1 MTIKIMQKRNWLI
14 LAIILTAFNANAQL
28 AKTDSLFLVFK
39 QQDSIFFE
47 RSFNLCDLDYLDK
60 TTHPELV
67 FFHDQGGIQHKAEF
81 LAAVKNNICGN
92 PDQKPIR
99 KADPLSLEVFP
110 LFQDGRLYGVI
121 QTGIHDFYIR
131 ETGKPDRHTSRA
143 KFTHVWLLDNGRW
156 LIREVLSY
164 DHK

>member
-1 MTIKIMQKRNWLI
+1 MLKSCWLLI
-14 LAIILTAFNANAQL
+14 TLLGVALSGGAQL
-28 AKTDSLFLVFK
+28 AKTDSLFLVLK
-39 QQDSIFFE
+39 KQDSLFFE
-47 RSFNLCDLDYLDK
+47 RSFNLCDLDYLEK
-60 TTHPELV
+60 AVHPEMV
-67 FFHDQGGIQHKAEF
+67 FFHDQGGIQHKTEF

-156 LIREVLSY
+156 LLREVLSY

>member
-1 MTIKIMQKRNWLI
+1 MLKSYWLLI
-14 LAIILTAFNANAQL
+14 TFLGIAFGAKAQL
-28 AKTDSLFLVFK
+28 AKTDSLYLALK

-60 TTHPELV
+60 TTHPEMV

-92 PDQKPIR
+92 PGQKPIR
-99 KADPLSLEVFP
+99 KAAPQSLEVFP
-110 LFQDGRLYGVI
+110 LYSNGQLYGVI

-131 ETGKPDRHTSRA
+131 EKGKPDRHTSRA
-143 KFTHVWLLDNGRW
+143 KFTHVWLLDKGGW
-156 LIREVLSY
+156 LLREVLSY

>member
-1 MTIKIMQKRNWLI
+1 MQKKYRL
-14 LAIILTAFNANAQL
+14 LFVLLGSLLSAKAQL
-28 AKTDSLFLVFK
+28 PKTDSLYLALK

-60 TTHPELV
+60 TTHPEMV

-81 LAAVKNNICGN
+81 MAAVKNNICGN
-92 PDQKPIR
+92 PGQKPIR
-99 KADPLSLEVFP
+99 KAAPQSLEVFP
-110 LFQDGRLYGVI
+110 LYSNGQLYGVI

-131 ETGKPDRHTSRA
+131 ESGKADRHTSRA

-156 LIREVLSY
+156 LLREVLSY

>member
-1 MTIKIMQKRNWLI
+1 MNRSFFFFIFLMIATC
-14 LAIILTAFNANAQL
+14 NANAQL
-28 AKTDSLFLVFK
+28 AKTDSLFLALK
-39 QQDSIFFE
+39 KQDSLFFE

-60 TTHPELV
+60 TTHPELI

-110 LFQDGRLYGVI
+110 LFQNGRLYGVI

-131 ETGKPDRHTSRA
+131 EKGKPDRHTSRA

-156 LIREVLSY
+156 LLREVLSY

>member
-1 MTIKIMQKRNWLI
+1 MLKSCWLF
-14 LAIILTAFNANAQL
+14 LSLLGVALSANAQL
-28 AKTDSLFLVFK
+28 AKTDSLYLALK

-60 TTHPELV
+60 TVHPEMV
-67 FFHDQGGIQHKAEF
+67 FFHDQGGIQHKTEF

-92 PDQKPIR
+92 PGQKPIR
-99 KADPLSLEVFP
+99 KADPKSLEVFP
-110 LFQDGRLYGVI
+110 LYTNGRLYGVI

-131 ETGKPDRHTSRA
+131 ENGKPDRHTSRA
-143 KFTHVWLLDNGRW
+143 KVTHVWLLDNGRW
-156 LIREVLSY
+156 LLREVLSY

>member
-1 MTIKIMQKRNWLI
+1 MLKSCWLFI
-14 LAIILTAFNANAQL
+14 SLFGIALSANAQL
-28 AKTDSLFLVFK
+28 AKTDSLYLALK

-67 FFHDQGGIQHKAEF
+67 FFHDQGGMQHKTEF
-81 LAAVKNNICGN
+81 LLAVKNNICGN
-92 PDQKPIR
+92 PEQKPIR
-99 KADPLSLEVFP
+99 KAVTNSFEVFP
-110 LFQDGRLYGVI
+110 LFSNGIFYGVI
-121 QTGIHDFYIR
+121 QSGIHEFYIR
-131 ETGKPDRHTSRA
+131 ETGKPDRYSSRA

-156 LIREVLSY
+156 LLREVLSY

>member
-1 MTIKIMQKRNWLI
+1 MLKSCWLFI
-14 LAIILTAFNANAQL
+14 SLLGVALSAKAQL
-28 AKTDSLFLVFK
+28 AKTDSLYLALK

-67 FFHDQGGIQHKAEF
+67 FFHDQGGMQHKTEF

-92 PDQKPIR
+92 PEQKPIR
-99 KADPLSLEVFP
+99 KAVANSLEVFP
-110 LFQDGRLYGVI
+110 LFSNGIFYGVI
-121 QTGIHDFYIR
+121 QTGIHEFYIR
-131 ETGKPDRHTSRA
+131 ETGKPDRYSSRA

-156 LIREVLSY
+156 LLREVLSY

>member
-1 MTIKIMQKRNWLI
+1 MKKSNWLI
-14 LAIILTAFNANAQL
+14 LVIILTAFNAGAQL
-28 AKTDSLFLVFK
+28 PTTDSLFLVLK

-81 LAAVKNNICGN
+81 MAAVKNNICGN
-92 PDQKPIR
+92 QDQKPIR
-99 KADPLSLEVFP
+99 KVTPNSLAVYPLY
-110 LFQDGRLYGVI
+110 QNGQLYGVL
-121 QTGIHDFYIR
+121 QTGEHDFYIR
-131 ETGKPDRHTSRA
+131 EKGKADRHTSHA
-143 KFTHVWLLDNGRW
+143 KFTHIWLLDNGRW
-156 LIREVLSY
+156 MLREVLSY

>member
-1 MTIKIMQKRNWLI
+1 MNRSFFFFIFLMIATC
-14 LAIILTAFNANAQL
+14 NANAQL
-28 AKTDSLFLVFK
+28 AKTDSLFLALK
-39 QQDSIFFE
+39 KQDSLFLE

-60 TTHPELV
+60 TTHPELI

-110 LFQDGRLYGVI
+110 LFQNGRLYGVI

-131 ETGKPDRHTSRA
+131 EKGKPDRHTSRA

-156 LIREVLSY
+156 LLREVLSY

>member
-1 MTIKIMQKRNWLI
+1 MLKSCWLFI
-14 LAIILTAFNANAQL
+14 SLLGVALSAKAQL
-28 AKTDSLFLVFK
+28 PKTDSLYLALK
-39 QQDSIFFE
+39 QQDSIFFD

-60 TTHPELV
+60 ATHPELV

-81 LAAVKNNICGN
+81 MAAVKNNICGN
-92 PDQKPIR
+92 SAQKPIR
-99 KADPLSLEVFP
+99 KPDAQSLEVFP
-110 LFQDGRLYGVI
+110 LYSNGRLYGVI

-131 ETGKPDRHTSRA
+131 ESGKPDRHTSRA

-156 LIREVLSY
+156 LLREVLSY

>member
-1 MTIKIMQKRNWLI
+1 MLKSCWLFI
-14 LAIILTAFNANAQL
+14 SLFGIALSANAQL
-28 AKTDSLFLVFK
+28 AKTDSLYLALK

-67 FFHDQGGIQHKAEF
+67 FFHDQGGMQHKTEF
-81 LAAVKNNICGN
+81 LLAVKNNICGN
-92 PDQKPIR
+92 PVQKPIR
-99 KADPLSLEVFP
+99 KAVVNSLEVYP
-110 LFQDGRLYGVI
+110 LYSNGIFYGVI
-121 QTGIHDFYIR
+121 QSGIHEFYIR
-131 ETGKPDRHTSRA
+131 ETGKPDRYSSRA

-156 LIREVLSY
+156 LLREVLSY

>member
-1 MTIKIMQKRNWLI
+1 MQKKYRL
-14 LAIILTAFNANAQL
+14 LFVLLGSLLSAKAQL
-28 AKTDSLFLVFK
+28 AKTDSLYLALK

-60 TTHPELV
+60 TTHPEMV

-81 LAAVKNNICGN
+81 MAAVKNNICGN
-92 PDQKPIR
+92 PGQKPIR
-99 KADPLSLEVFP
+99 KAAPQSLEVFP
-110 LFQDGRLYGVI
+110 LYSNGQLYGVI

-131 ETGKPDRHTSRA
+131 ESGKADRQTSRA

-156 LIREVLSY
+156 LLREVLSY

>member
-1 MTIKIMQKRNWLI
+1 MLLLGSLMST
-14 LAIILTAFNANAQL
+14 NAQL
-28 AKTDSLFLVFK
+28 AKTDSLFLVLK
-39 QQDSIFFE
+39 KQDSVFFE

-81 LAAVKNNICGN
+81 IAAVKNNICGN
-92 PDQKPIR
+92 PGQKPIR
-99 KADPLSLEVFP
+99 KQNPESLEVFP
-110 LFQDGRLYGVI
+110 LYSNGQLYGVI

-131 ETGKPDRHTSRA
+131 ENGKPDRHTSQA

-156 LIREVLSY
+156 LLREVLSY

>member
-1 MTIKIMQKRNWLI
+1 MS
-14 LAIILTAFNANAQL
+14 AEAQL
-28 AKTDSLFLVFK
+28 AKTDSLYLALK

-67 FFHDQGGIQHKAEF
+67 FSMTRRYTTQNR
-81 LAAVKNNICGN
+81 VSRCSKNNICGN
-92 PDQKPIR
+92 PEQKPIR
-99 KADPLSLEVFP
+99 KAVANSLEVFP
-110 LFQDGRLYGVI
+110 LFSNGIFYGVI
-121 QTGIHDFYIR
+121 QTGIHEFYIR
-131 ETGKPDRHTSRA
+131 ETGKPDRYSSRA

-156 LIREVLSY
+156 LLREVLSY

>member
-1 MTIKIMQKRNWLI
+1 MLKSYWLLI
-14 LAIILTAFNANAQL
+14 TFLGIAFGAKAQL
-28 AKTDSLFLVFK
+28 AKTDSLYLALK

-67 FFHDQGGIQHKAEF
+67 FFHDQGGMQHKTEF

-92 PDQKPIR
+92 AEQKPIR
-99 KADPLSLEVFP
+99 KAVTNSFEVFP
-110 LFQDGRLYGVI
+110 LFSNGIFYGVI
-121 QTGIHDFYIR
+121 QTGIHEFYIR
-131 ETGKPDRHTSRA
+131 ETGKPDRYSSRA

-156 LIREVLSY
+156 LLREVLSY

>member
-1 MTIKIMQKRNWLI
+1 MQKRNWLI
-14 LAIILTAFNANAQL
+14 LVIILTAFNAGAQL
-28 AKTDSLFLVFK
+28 PKTDSLFMVLK

-81 LAAVKNNICGN
+81 MAAVKNNICGN
-92 PDQKPIR
+92 QDQKPIR
-99 KADPLSLEVFP
+99 KVSPNSLAVYPLY
-110 LFQDGRLYGVI
+110 QNGQLYGVL
-121 QTGIHDFYIR
+121 QTGEHDFYIR
-131 ETGKPDRHTSRA
+131 EKGKADRHTSHA
-143 KFTHVWLLDNGRW
+143 KFTHVWLLENGRW
-156 LIREVLSY
+156 LLREVLSY

>member
-1 MTIKIMQKRNWLI
+1 MLKSYWLFI
-14 LAIILTAFNANAQL
+14 TLLGVALSAEAQL
-28 AKTDSLFLVFK
+28 AKTDSLYLALK
-39 QQDSIFFE
+39 KQDSIFFE

-60 TTHPELV
+60 TVHPEMI

-99 KADPLSLEVFP
+99 KADLQSLEVFP
-110 LFQDGRLYGVI
+110 LFSDGRLYGVI

-131 ETGKPDRHTSRA
+131 EKGKPDRHTSRA
-143 KFTHVWLLDNGRW
+143 KFTHVWLLDKGGW
-156 LIREVLSY
+156 LLREVLSY